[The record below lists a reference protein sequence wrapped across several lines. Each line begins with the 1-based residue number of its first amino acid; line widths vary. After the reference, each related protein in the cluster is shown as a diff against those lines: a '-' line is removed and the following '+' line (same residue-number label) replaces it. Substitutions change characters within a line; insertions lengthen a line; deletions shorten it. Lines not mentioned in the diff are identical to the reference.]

1 MKVILY
7 AFLGLILLSASG
19 CKKLVCEWP
28 LQPGAD
34 PDRCVE
40 VRYDITGVYRGSHT
54 LSSGLTKPVSEFA
67 IWAYHEDAKI
77 ITLVPGTIECFLTGK
92 YTFYVLP
99 QTWGSNPRMLE
110 ISEGTGFVKDSLL
123 EMRFVYTRQGDTI
136 SPPTLFTFRGFRP
149 FGN

>member
-1 MKVILY
+1 MKIIFYFVLS
-7 AFLGLILLSASG
+7 LVLLSVTG

-40 VRYDITGVYRGSHT
+40 VRYDITAVYRGSHT
-54 LSSGLTKPVSEFA
+54 LSTGLTKPVSEFA

-99 QTWGSNPRMLE
+99 QTWGGSPSYFN
-110 ISEGTGFVKDSLL
+110 ITEGTGFVKDSLL
-123 EMRFVYTRQGDTI
+123 EMRFVYNEYGDTI
-136 SPPTLFTFRGFRP
+136 TPPTLFTFRGFRP
-149 FGN
+149 YGN